1 MNLKEETIQAIL
13 SNGKGIADIEW
24 IGSEDIKIPIDN
36 FWEISDF
43 VYDDGFGAQR
53 VPADLVIVG
62 KNWWLERTE
71 YDGSEGWVF
80 KEKPIEP
87 TKTMKLKKIPL
98 GMWDILIDLIERSES
113 D

>member
-36 FWEISDF
+36 FWEISEF
-43 VYDDGFGAQR
+43 VYDDGFCAQR
-53 VPADLVIVG
+53 IPADLVIVG
-62 KNWWLERTE
+62 KNWWLERDE
-71 YDGSEGWVF
+71 YDGSEGGVF

-87 TKTMKLKKIPL
+87 TKIMKLKKIPL